1 MPRNAQGN
9 TRCDK
14 GRGAFCLLILC
25 LLCAFAVWARAGE
38 KAVEEGK
45 QAEPPE
51 AESWSVKLASPLWL
65 ASAWGKTGVLGKTA
79 NVDVSAKT
87 ILRHA
92 SFLTSL
98 SAEARKG
105 PFGVYGDFLYL
116 GDQAGVFTNG
126 LIYKTDVKFDEYL
139 ADLDVSWR
147 IINSPRGWLDV
158 LAGAR
163 YMNIYTRLQLQPNDG
178 RINAASERLVNT
190 ASAAVGSTLDRLLDG
205 VLDGKNPVLPIPPL
219 AGSLERQMVQE
230 IRHAQQNPELAAA
243 IASGDPVRI
252 ARAQQAVAA
261 NIASI
266 LRKNLSRAFS
276 ICQGWVDPYVG
287 LRARYN
293 LSEAFYVTAKGDVGG
308 FGAGSQVS
316 AEAIGAVGCQI
327 TRRVWAE
334 AGYKY
339 LYVDYRRGGF
349 VYDISNGGALVTVGV
364 NF

>member
-1 MPRNAQGN
+1 MPRNAQGK
-9 TRCDK
+9 TRC
-14 GRGAFCLLILC
+14 GLGGGAFCLLTLC
-25 LLCAFAVWARAGE
+25 LLCALAARGRAGE
-38 KAVEEGK
+38 KTGVECK
-45 QAEPPE
+45 QSEPPE
-51 AESWSVKLASPLWL
+51 AESWSVKLASPMWL

-92 SFLTSL
+92 AFLTSL

-116 GDQAGVFTNG
+116 GDQAGIFTNG
-126 LIYKTDVKFDEYL
+126 LIYKTDFKFDEYL

-147 IINSPRGWLDV
+147 VINSPRGWLDV

-163 YMNIYTRLQLQPNDG
+163 YMNIYTRLQLQSNDG
-178 RINAASERLVNT
+178 RIDTASERLVNT
-190 ASAAVGSTLDRLLDG
+190 ASTAVASTLDRLLDG
-205 VLDGKNPVLPIPPL
+205 VLNGRNPVLPVPPL
-219 AGSLERQMVQE
+219 AGALEQQMVRE

-252 ARAQQAVAA
+252 AQAQQAVAA

-276 ICQGWVDPYVG
+276 LCQEWVDPYVG

-293 LSEAFYVTAKGDVGG
+293 LTQALYLTAKADVGG

-316 AEAIGAVGCQI
+316 VEAIGAVGCQI

-339 LYVDYRRGGF
+339 LYVDYRQGGF